1 MSRIEAEWGR
11 PMTVIGTGGLVPLIA
26 DSCPRIQ
33 HVDLDLTL
41 KGLVDIYNLNRR

>member
-1 MSRIEAEWGR
+1 
-11 PMTVIGTGGLVPLIA
+11 MTVIGTGGLVPLIA